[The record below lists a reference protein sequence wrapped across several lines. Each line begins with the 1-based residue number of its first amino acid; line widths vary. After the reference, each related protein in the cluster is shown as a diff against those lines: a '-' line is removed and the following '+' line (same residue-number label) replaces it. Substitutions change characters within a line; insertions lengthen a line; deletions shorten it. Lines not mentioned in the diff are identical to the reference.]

1 MATVDFD
8 GTELCFIAAC
18 VADRME
24 EIAARE
30 ARIQSAAA
38 ALGVHLPDETAEVFN
53 TYQRIVAKLRDAMER
68 EDLETGLSQI
78 GVLLS

>member
-1 MATVDFD
+1 MASIEFS

-30 ARIQSAAA
+30 ARIQAAAA
-38 ALGVHLPDETAEVFN
+38 ALGVYLPDETAEVF
-53 TYQRIVAKLRDAMER
+53 TEYQRIVVKLRDAMER
-68 EDLETGLSQI
+68 EDLATGLVPAR
-78 GVLLS
+78 VLVS